1 MGDFSEFR
9 THWRP
14 LLASFLGMASALSLN
29 AYLLSIFAPYLIDE
43 FAWTRS
49 EWALLGMVQVL
60 VMVCLP
66 VAGRLTDLYGVRRVA
81 AVGALAYPA
90 FLVAITR
97 MDGSIGTYFAIY
109 VAQTVICST
118 TTSTVYSRVV
128 AAAFKVR
135 RGLALGIAGSATP
148 LTAALLSPLVTGF
161 VATEG
166 WRAGYLAVA
175 AFSLTCAVAMIL
187 LLRGPIGDPD
197 PRPAAEGDR
206 PRGEYRAI
214 FSMPVFWLM
223 LLAFFL
229 VNLPFTLATSQLKI
243 VVLDQ
248 GLNDAT
254 AALMVSIFAMMAVVG
269 RMASGVLLDYL
280 PAPAIAAVG
289 FGLPV
294 IGLVMLATPFDS
306 VLIVGIAIGL
316 CGISFGGEG
325 DVVPYLVTQYF
336 PMRVFSS
343 VLGLMSAAIGG
354 AMAAGNAVLAVVLA
368 RTDSFNLYLIIA
380 AVSAFIGSTIFL
392 MLGTRRFRPAAPLH

>member
-1 MGDFSEFR
+1 M
-9 THWRP
+9 T
-14 LLASFLGMASALSLN
+14 
-29 AYLLSIFAPYLIDE
+29 
-43 FAWTRS
+43 
-49 EWALLGMVQVL
+49 
-60 VMVCLP
+60 
-66 VAGRLTDLYGVRRVA
+66 
-81 AVGALAYPA
+81 
-90 FLVAITR
+90 
-97 MDGSIGTYFAIY
+97 
-109 VAQTVICST
+109 
-118 TTSTVYSRVV
+118 
-128 AAAFKVR
+128 
-135 RGLALGIAGSATP
+135 
-148 LTAALLSPLVTGF
+148 
-161 VATEG
+161 
-166 WRAGYLAVA
+166 
-175 AFSLTCAVAMIL
+175 
-187 LLRGPIGDPD
+187 
-197 PRPAAEGDR
+197 
-206 PRGEYRAI
+206 
-214 FSMPVFWLM
+214 